1 MKACAR
7 NDPFCSAAKK
17 GAQMKKLIAELLI
30 LTMSAGLLAGC
41 GAQSNTT
48 VIPTAADATAET
60 ATAQSATGQMQG
72 GQPGGNAGGMIDKSS
87 DTELQSILAEV
98 EDQFR
103 QETYTD
109 SQTGLSVAYNIYLPA
124 DYDASKTYPMVV
136 FIPDSSTVGK
146 DATAALEQGYGG
158 VIWAT
163 QEEQAKHEAIVVA
176 VEYPD
181 VVLDDHN
188 GYVTTDYV
196 DLTPRLIQSITE
208 KYSVDDNRIYG
219 TGQSI
224 LNCKYTGEKKYIEE
238 APHDMEEFR
247 EIIAILREHCPWD
260 KVQTFETLKET
271 LVDETQEVLEAIDH
285 QDAENLCEE
294 LGDVL
299 LQIVMMSNI
308 AQEQGLFTMDD
319 VVQKISEKM
328 IRRHPHVFGDVEAHT
343 VEDLHAIWKQ
353 VKAREKAARQEK
365 Q

>member
-1 MKACAR
+1 M
-7 NDPFCSAAKK
+7 
-17 GAQMKKLIAELLI
+17 
-30 LTMSAGLLAGC
+30 
-41 GAQSNTT
+41 
-48 VIPTAADATAET
+48 ADE
-60 ATAQSATGQMQG
+60 
-72 GQPGGNAGGMIDKSS
+72 
-87 DTELQSILAEV
+87 EV
-98 EDQFR
+98 
-103 QETYTD
+103 
-109 SQTGLSVAYNIYLPA
+109 
-124 DYDASKTYPMVV
+124 
-136 FIPDSSTVGK
+136 
-146 DATAALEQGYGG
+146 
-158 VIWAT
+158 
-163 QEEQAKHEAIVVA
+163 
-176 VEYPD
+176 
-181 VVLDDHN
+181 
-188 GYVTTDYV
+188 
-196 DLTPRLIQSITE
+196 
-208 KYSVDDNRIYG
+208 
-219 TGQSI
+219 I

>member
-1 MKACAR
+1 
-7 NDPFCSAAKK
+7 
-17 GAQMKKLIAELLI
+17 MKKLIAELLI

-41 GAQSNTT
+41 GAQSSTT

-219 TGQSI
+219 TGQSMG
-224 LNCKYTGEKKYIEE
+224 CMT
-238 APHDMEEFR
+238 MM
-247 EIIAILREHCPWD
+247 IIAAQNPDLFAACMFVDGQWD
-260 KVQTFETLKET
+260 ASTLKDLAGQKFFCFAAEG
-271 LVDETQEVLEAIDH
+271 DDKAYEGMQELIPVLE
-285 QDAENLCEE
+285 DAGASVSTAQYDATWSDEE
-294 LGDVL
+294 LTAAVEKEFAEGNDINCVTWKKGTVL
-299 LQIVMMSNI
+299 PAGTAEGTSEHMYSFDYAYRTEAVRDWLF
-308 AQEQGLFTMDD
+308 AQT
-319 VVQKISEKM
+319 
-328 IRRHPHVFGDVEAHT
+328 
-343 VEDLHAIWKQ
+343 KQ
-353 VKAREKAARQEK
+353 S
-365 Q
+365 